1 MRIYVEIHIEMYG
14 LLDVIG
20 CWRTVMVSPG
30 VWEGLWGLRPVRT
43 FRYFMIF

>member
-1 MRIYVEIHIEMYG
+1 MWKYIEMDYSM

-20 CWRTVMVSPG
+20 CWRTAMVSPG